1 MDPRLPKGEG
11 LTGTLFATLTTFV
24 AVAALARNFLPQ
36 DWIRAIRRF
45 SNRITNLLD
54 PFCYL
59 TFHEFTGQSP
69 DQNYDKV
76 KLYLSGKGI
85 AAARRYV
92 VQKKCHQHAILHCP
106 SQVYR
111 LLSLQDLGWQY

>member
-11 LTGTLFATLTTFV
+11 LTGSFFATLTTLV
-24 AVAALARNFLPQ
+24 AVAALARNFLPP

-45 SNRITNLLD
+45 SNKITNLLD
-54 PFCYL
+54 PFCYF
-59 TFHEFTGQSP
+59 TFQEFTGQSP

-92 VQKKCHQHAILHCP
+92 MLQNNAVIC
-106 SQVYR
+106 
-111 LLSLQDLGWQY
+111 LLSCAAPDTKAG